1 MSFIKLDRYY
11 INLDHLHCIEEKE
24 EVCHVFFK
32 GFNQD
37 YTVAVKKD
45 SEDYKTIA
53 SYLCQCIETRHS
65 IEAMT
70 DESLIRHKPIRSA

>member
-11 INLDHLHCIEEKE
+11 VNVEHLHCIEEQA

-37 YTVAVKKD
+37 YTVTIKKD
-45 SEDYKTIA
+45 SDDYKTIA
-53 SYLCQCIETRHS
+53 HHIYANVLKHPGR
-65 IEAMT
+65 
-70 DESLIRHKPIRSA
+70 